1 MRPGAE
7 HRQQINTPHESCNMP
22 SKFFR
27 VATEGATTDGR
38 EIQRDWIKQMAKNFN
53 RAKYGA
59 RVWLEHLRG
68 VLPES
73 SFAALGDVLAVEAR
87 TVEEGKLA
95 LFAQIEALPS
105 LVAMN
110 KAGQK
115 IYTSIEVD
123 PNFAKSGEAYLTGLA
138 VTDSPASLGT
148 EVLKFAAQNPDAS
161 PYKGRKHSEGALFS
175 AAVETD
181 LGLEGDAETIASSIL
196 TKFSDMLKNLSG
208 IAAPKHT
215 PETTEVFATKTLE
228 VLGAADAAI
237 QQQAKELAAA
247 KADNAKL
254 AGEFATLQTDFK
266 ALTDKLSKQD
276 GDPTQRPP
284 ATGTEGM
291 AKADC

>member
-1 MRPGAE
+1 
-7 HRQQINTPHESCNMP
+7 MP

-38 EIQRDWIKQMAKNFN
+38 EIQRSWIEQMAKNFN
-53 RAKYGA
+53 REKYGA
-59 RVWLEHLRG
+59 RVWLEHMRG
-68 VLPES
+68 MLPES

-87 TVEEGKLA
+87 PVEDGKLA
-95 LFAQIEALPS
+95 LFAQIEALPA

-110 KAGQK
+110 KAKQK

-148 EVLKFAAQNPDAS
+148 EVLKFAAGNPDAS
-161 PYKGRKHSEGALFS
+161 PFKGKKHSEGALFS

-181 LGLEGDAETIASSIL
+181 MGLEGDAESIASTLL
-196 TKFSDMLKNLSG
+196 TKFSEMLKNLSG

-237 QQQAKELAAA
+237 QHQAKELATEKAA
-247 KADNAKL
+247 REKL
-254 AGEFATLQTDFK
+254 AGEFSALEKKFNELTLT
-266 ALTDKLSKQD
+266 LSKQD
-276 GDPTQRPP
+276 GGGTARPE
-284 ATGTEGM
+284 ATGTEG
-291 AKADC
+291 AVLADC

>member
-1 MRPGAE
+1 
-7 HRQQINTPHESCNMP
+7 MP

-38 EIQRDWIKQMAKNFN
+38 EIQRSWIEQMAKNFN
-53 RAKYGA
+53 REKYGA
-59 RVWLEHLRG
+59 RVWLEHMRG
-68 VLPES
+68 MLPES

-87 TVEEGKLA
+87 TVEDGKLA
-95 LFAQIEALPS
+95 LFAQIEALPA

-110 KAGQK
+110 KAKQK

-148 EVLKFAAQNPDAS
+148 EVLKFAAGNPDAS
-161 PYKGRKHSEGALFS
+161 PFKGKKHSEGALFS
-175 AAVETD
+175 AAVETE
-181 LGLEGDAETIASSIL
+181 LGLEGDAESIASTLI

-215 PETTEVFATKTLE
+215 PETPEVFATKTLE

-237 QQQAKELAAA
+237 QHQAKELAAE
-247 KADNAKL
+247 KAAREKL
-254 AGEFATLQTDFK
+254 AGEFSTLEKKFNE
-266 ALTDKLSKQD
+266 LTVKLSAQD
-276 GDPTQRPP
+276 GNTTGRPE
-284 ATGTEGM
+284 ATGNEG
-291 AKADC
+291 AVLADC

>member
-1 MRPGAE
+1 
-7 HRQQINTPHESCNMP
+7 MP

-38 EIQRDWIKQMAKNFN
+38 EIQRSWIEQMAKNFN
-53 RAKYGA
+53 REKYGA
-59 RVWLEHLRG
+59 RVWLEHMRG
-68 VLPES
+68 MLPES

-95 LFAQIEALPS
+95 LFAQIEALPA

-110 KAGQK
+110 KAKQK

-148 EVLKFAAQNPDAS
+148 EVLKFAAGNPDAS
-161 PYKGRKHSEGALFS
+161 PFKGKKHSEGALFS
-175 AAVETD
+175 AAVETE
-181 LGLEGDAETIASSIL
+181 LGLEGDAESIASSLIN
-196 TKFSDMLKNLSG
+196 KFSDLLKNLSG

-228 VLGAADAAI
+228 VLGTADAAI
-237 QQQAKELAAA
+237 QHQAKELATEKAA
-247 KADNAKL
+247 REKL
-254 AGEFATLQTDFK
+254 AGEFS
-266 ALTDKLSKQD
+266 ALEKKFNELTVKLSKQD
-276 GDPTQRPP
+276 GGGTTRPE
-284 ATGTEGM
+284 ATGTEG
-291 AKADC
+291 AVLADC